1 MLLTQ
6 SPVLRVLHQQKGVRL
21 PPILECLYR
30 RSMTKKYQIVREK
43 IPKAGGGF
51 IEAFKMALI
60 EFTCLGETRYD
71 VSGYPHE
78 TVSEALVSDWATLTQ
93 DFRQATKK
101 IESENVK
108 EAGKFSDDTG
118 RQAVSHG
125 TAY

>member
-1 MLLTQ
+1 
-6 SPVLRVLHQQKGVRL
+6 
-21 PPILECLYR
+21 
-30 RSMTKKYQIVREK
+30 MTKKYQIVREK

-78 TVSEALVSDWATLTQ
+78 SASEALMSDWAALTQ
-93 DFRQATKK
+93 DFRHATKK
-101 IESENVK
+101 IEAENVK
-108 EAGKFSDDTG
+108 EVGKFSDDAG
-118 RQAVSHG
+118 RQAVNHG